1 MSECVMEVKDLVIRY
16 QILKKIS
23 VKKSLFQLKKS
34 QKEIFEAVH
43 GVSFQVNQG
52 EIVGIIGKNGSGKST
67 MLRAIAGIFSPD
79 AGTIDLHGHSVT
91 LLSIGVGF
99 QKRLTGRENIYLS
112 GMLLGYDEDYIME
125 HMKEIIEFSELGE
138 FIDRP
143 VRTYSSGMHS
153 KLAFSISAILKP
165 EIMLIDEV
173 LSVGDAK
180 FKKKSFQKM
189 RSLIKDDQR
198 TVVIVSHNLR
208 TLRKLCSRVIWMND
222 GEIVMDGEAVEVV
235 KAYQKF
241 MEDTPAA
248 RKKAKKRKRRLEKA
262 LVLLGKEDVD
272 PETLSEPEIK
282 EILKSFAI
290 LKANSVLDDKSP
302 VKPVAEQ
309 DKTVKEKEIEESDK
323 KKALQNDAV
332 SAAEQD

>member
-112 GMLLGYDEDYIME
+112 GMVMGYDEAYIKE

-189 RSLIKDDQR
+189 RSLIKDEQR
-198 TVVIVSHNLR
+198 TVVIVSHNLATIR
-208 TLRKLCSRVIWMND
+208 RLCSRVIWMND
-222 GEIVMDGEAVEVV
+222 GEIVMDGDTPEVV

-248 RKKAKKRKRRLEKA
+248 RKKAKKRRRRLQKA
-262 LVLLGKEDVD
+262 LVLLGKEEVD
-272 PETLSEPEIK
+272 PETLSETEAK
-282 EILKSFAI
+282 EILRSYAI
-290 LKANSVLDDKSP
+290 LKANAVLEGKQPENP
-302 VKPVAEQ
+302 VTER
-309 DKTVKEKEIEESDK
+309 DKTAEKKEMEASEEK
-323 KKALQNDAV
+323 KTAQNDADR
-332 SAAEQD
+332 AAGWD